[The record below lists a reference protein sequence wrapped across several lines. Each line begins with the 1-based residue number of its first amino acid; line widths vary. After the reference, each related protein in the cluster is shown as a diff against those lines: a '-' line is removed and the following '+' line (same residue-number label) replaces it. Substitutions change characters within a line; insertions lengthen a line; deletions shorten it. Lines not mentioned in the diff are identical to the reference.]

1 MVVLAKGNTME
12 KSLHSQCFKLGFK
25 KKTLLSSIYMYQ
37 LQAHQCYVVL
47 VMNDDD
53 DDDDDDDQLYLIT
66 LAYSTMQ
73 KHQLVSSRGVS

>member
-1 MVVLAKGNTME
+1 MLWRSPYTASALNWA
-12 KSLHSQCFKLGFK
+12 SQ
-25 KKTLLSSIYMYQ
+25 KTLLSTIYMYQ